1 MTLNQNK
8 IGFKRFFHIVIMIL
22 ILLLIIAVPES
33 FAQRG
38 GRSETPPLRER
49 IFFGGSFGL
58 QIGTITN
65 IEVAPI
71 VGLWVLP
78 RLAVAVGPNYR
89 FYKDPYFGRTNI
101 YGGRGYT
108 DIVLIKNINSI
119 IPIGINMGIF
129 LHAEDEYLSLESA
142 FWKDPPYT
150 SERFG
155 VNTILV
161 GGGISQP
168 VGMKGS
174 INLTLLWALNES
186 VFDIYGNPEIR
197 VSFTF

>member
-1 MTLNQNK
+1 MTLNQYR
-8 IGFKRFFHIVIMIL
+8 IDFKRILFAGLIIL
-22 ILLLIIAVPES
+22 ILSFIAAVPES
-33 FAQRG
+33 SAQRG
-38 GRSETPPLRER
+38 RSDAPPLKER

-58 QIGTITN
+58 QFGTITN
-65 IEVAPI
+65 IEASPI

-78 RLAVAVGPNYR
+78 RLAVAAGPNYR
-89 FYKDPYFGRTNI
+89 FYKDPSGRTNI

-108 DIVLIKNINSI
+108 DIVLIKDINSI
-119 IPIGINMGIF
+119 IPIGLNMGIF

-150 SERFG
+150 SDRFS
-155 VNTILV
+155 VNTILA

-168 VGMKGS
+168 LGMKGS
-174 INLTLLWALNES
+174 INMMVLWALNES
-186 VFDIYGNPEIR
+186 LYDIYGNPEIR